1 MGERRREVKEREKRR
16 EQKRIEREE
25 KEKRGKLGKREKEK
39 TENEEE
45 EEKKKGDMDVETG
58 ETKVENGEEKVENG
72 EEKVENGEEKVET
85 GEEKVEN
92 GETKVETGETTSNQ
106 PTSTTETVETVE
118 TIDPNAEESSHS
130 DVSPVSPVSPV
141 LKATETGSEEGA
153 ENDWNDLSSFSE
165 SQRAFIQQF
174 REAVAKRDVASTRV
188 LLRQCKQHR
197 LCFGR
202 KRVQYVLAIRS
213 TVREAEELLQ
223 SNAEQERLRKEQVH
237 SIEDSE
243 NWKPYVSPLG
253 TDRFGHVFFLFP
265 HDYHN
270 LYFLSPSENQ
280 TEDRFVETSLIDET
294 DRRNASRAFF

>member
-45 EEKKKGDMDVETG
+45 EEEEKGDMDVETG
-58 ETKVENGEEKVENG
+58 ETKVETGKEKVEN
-72 EEKVENGEEKVET
+72 

-106 PTSTTETVETVE
+106 PTPTTETVETVE

-130 DVSPVSPVSPV
+130 DVSPVSPVSPI

-265 HDYHN
+265 HDFHN